1 MMSGALLLPL
11 FLAACDFFISGEG
24 DPSGAAPLA
33 PIAPT
38 KAAEGEDEEKKPAYS
53 YSPLGKRDPFRS
65 FIETKVETAEVCC
78 TQKYDI
84 DQYHLVGIIWGV
96 DRPRALVEDPENV
109 GWVIEI
115 GSYLGKNWGKVT
127 SINAN
132 EVVVTEEYQTIDGE
146 LVVNNLSIKLPVVET
161 EELR

>member
-1 MMSGALLLPL
+1 MMSSALILPL
-11 FLAACDFFISGEG
+11 LLAACDLFISGEG
-24 DPSGAAPLA
+24 DPAGAAPLA
-33 PIAPT
+33 PVAPT
-38 KAAEGEDEEKKPAYS
+38 KAADADEEDKKPAYS

-65 FIETKVETAEVCC
+65 FIEMKVETAEVCC

-146 LVVNNLSIKLPVVET
+146 LVVNNLSIKLPIVET